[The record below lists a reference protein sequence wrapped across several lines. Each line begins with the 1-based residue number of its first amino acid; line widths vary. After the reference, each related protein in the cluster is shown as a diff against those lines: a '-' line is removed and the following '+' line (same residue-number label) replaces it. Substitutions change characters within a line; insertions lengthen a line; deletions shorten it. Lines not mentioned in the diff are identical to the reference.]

1 MKHVHNIKH
10 HKATNNDTEWRGSLY
25 IKTNLLVLAFDRCQ
39 NEKVSVS
46 QRQNGLE
53 LGPALALELSFPE
66 TPETW

>member
-1 MKHVHNIKH
+1 MYTTSSIIKQQ
-10 HKATNNDTEWRGSLY
+10 TMIQNEGSLY
-25 IKTNLLVLAFDRCQ
+25 IKTNLSVLAFARCQ

>member
-1 MKHVHNIKH
+1 MIQN
-10 HKATNNDTEWRGSLY
+10 EGSLY
-25 IKTNLLVLAFDRCQ
+25 IKTNLLVLAFARCQ